1 MAVERL
7 GQTFSLTASTASCS
21 SPLHER
27 FGGRVRGVGRD
38 RNRQPGAWPRTARF
52 QSLCGSCWLSVRSQA
67 VVTASGASVFY
78 GPMATAARYR

>member
-27 FGGRVRGVGRD
+27 FGGRVVALAEIGIGSLALGRELPGFRGYADRVGYRF
-38 RNRQPGAWPRTARF
+38 APRP
-52 QSLCGSCWLSVRSQA
+52 W
-67 VVTASGASVFY
+67 
-78 GPMATAARYR
+78 